1 MFHNSELQFLDI
13 TPNVICPPSES
24 PGLYRRAGKRVLDI
38 AIVLAAAP
46 IVLFLVTMLAVIV
59 ACDRSNP
66 FYSQN
71 RVGLEGRTFR
81 LWKLRSMVPDADTCL
96 AAYLATNEE
105 ARLEWEVTQ
114 KLRNDPR
121 ITRFGRFLRRSSLD
135 ELPQLF
141 NVLRGD
147 MSLVGPRP
155 MMVEQR
161 PIYPGTDYYLL
172 RPGLTGLWQVSER
185 NGTSFAERAKYDA
198 EYNAT
203 LSLAADLRTL
213 WRTTSVVMR
222 GTGV

>member
-1 MFHNSELQFLDI
+1 MFHNSELHFSHI
-13 TPNVICPPSES
+13 SPNIIHSHPQSL
-24 PGLYRRAGKRVLDI
+24 GLYRRTGKRALDI
-38 AIVLAAAP
+38 SIVLLAAP
-46 IVLFLVTMLAVIV
+46 IILLVVAILALIVL
-59 ACDRSNP
+59 CDRSNP
-66 FYSQN
+66 FYSQD
-71 RVGLEGRTFR
+71 RVGLGGRTFR
-81 LWKLRSMVPDADTCL
+81 LWKLRSMVPDADKCL

-105 ARLEWEVTQ
+105 ARKEWEVTQ

-161 PIYPGTDYYLL
+161 SIYPGTEYYLL

-198 EYNAT
+198 EYHAT
-203 LSLAADLRTL
+203 LSLSADLRTL
-213 WRTTSVVMR
+213 WRTVSVVTR
-222 GTGV
+222 GTGC